1 MSNLNDDNDD
11 TVEPDTGGA
20 APETPEGQELAP
32 DPDGS
37 DAADERAPAG
47 DPETTNLRATEE
59 ESSNNEWAP

>member
-1 MSNLNDDNDD
+1 MEGMNGQPDD
-11 TVEPDTGGA
+11 EA
-20 APETPEGQELAP
+20 APETPEGQELADL

-37 DAADERAPAG
+37 EGDSAE

>member
-1 MSNLNDDNDD
+1 MMSDPND
-11 TVEPDTGGA
+11 GGV

-32 DPDGS
+32 DLDPDGS
-37 DAADERAPAG
+37 ERESTE